1 MPTRCTAPRYL
12 HELYTRADGNYTGR
26 ATVPVL
32 WDEKT
37 DTIVSNESADI
48 LRMFNTAFADL
59 VPGKPDLYP
68 ADLARRDRRAERRDL

>member
-1 MPTRCTAPRYL
+1 MHPLSCTSFFA
-12 HELYTRADGNYTGR
+12 HADDDFSGR

-59 VPGKPDLYP
+59 APGTPDLYP
-68 ADLARRDRRAERRDL
+68 QDLRGQIDALNNGV